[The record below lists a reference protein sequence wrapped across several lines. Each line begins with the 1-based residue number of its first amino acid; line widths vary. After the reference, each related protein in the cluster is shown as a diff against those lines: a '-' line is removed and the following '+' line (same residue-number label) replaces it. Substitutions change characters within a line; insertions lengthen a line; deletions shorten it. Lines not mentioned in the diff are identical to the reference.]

1 MGMTEYRK
9 VANEFNAEVR
19 RRDAERSA
27 RIRKMSPSR
36 KEVVATFHGQGYP
49 TSLIAA
55 IAKLPL
61 CKRGHHLGG
70 LNEYTLGS
78 GEVVCKIC
86 QYVLHGLISLPGDL
100 EPYLGGQPYEPR
112 EKKAG
117 NG

>member
-1 MGMTEYRK
+1 MTEYRK

-61 CKRGHHLGG
+61 CKRGHHL
-70 LNEYTLGS
+70 
-78 GEVVCKIC
+78 VCKIC